1 LSLAGSRLTEQPLPD
16 GGTPR
21 QALLAHL
28 DLIET
33 RLIDIGEA
41 LARMTSTACSSTAG
55 SWRLNSA
62 PHVELWAWICPG
74 PERPAP
80 LTSSCFDAS
89 ANRPFARMSEVWAP
103 STAPP
108 RV

>member
-21 QALLAHL
+21 QALLAQL
-28 DLIET
+28 DLI
-33 RLIDIGEA
+33 D
-41 LARMTSTACSSTAG
+41 
-55 SWRLNSA
+55 
-62 PHVELWAWICPG
+62 
-74 PERPAP
+74 
-80 LTSSCFDAS
+80 

-103 STAPP
+103 STAPT